1 VQAAASLGSAAGPAN
16 YNSSAPAKKVI
27 SKTRLAGQVNQDGQ
41 KNATGSQTAR
51 VKSNRNRGRKSK
63 SKSRGKAGQ
72 GDNLVRNR
80 DASTN

>member
-1 VQAAASLGSAAGPAN
+1 MIQAAALLGSAAGPAN
-16 YNSSAPAKKVI
+16 YNSSAPTKKVI

-51 VKSNRNRGRKSK
+51 VKSNRNRGQKSK
-63 SKSRGKAGQ
+63 ARGKAGQ

-80 DASTN
+80 DASNN